1 MIHYSLICDDG
12 HNFDSWFRDSASF
25 ESQAGSGLVSCPF
38 CNSTKVTRG
47 VMAPHIA
54 RGREA
59 EAERMRALISELR
72 EKVIAGTEDVGDR
85 FSDEARKMEDG
96 EVERRAIRGR
106 ATFEE
111 AKALLEEGIEILP
124 IPGLPTEGN

>member
-106 ATFEE
+106 ATYEE